1 MVKDKRRYQA
11 SNPPIDLDWL
21 IQRGFF
27 YFSRFPNKVHIKRMR
42 TSNGLTDARYYQGM
56 FGGSQHGQHCCQSA
70 LFVVSFKMLL
80 RLYINWS
87 GNKPWRIKRS
97 HKIMQHYMFSLGKYT
112 CTINKWL
119 VYVYIPRWIW
129 PVVILHGIDRNW
141 SAVDHIGSK
150 TFRSWLDNR
159 KFLPIVFYLIE

>member
-21 IQRGFF
+21 IQRVFF

-56 FGGSQHGQHCCQSA
+56 FGGSQHDQHCRQSA

-80 RLYINWS
+80 KLYINWS

-112 CTINKWL
+112 CMINKWL
-119 VYVYIPRWIW
+119 VYVYTEVNLTGSNFAW
-129 PVVILHGIDRNW
+129 NW
-141 SAVDHIGSK
+141 SKLI
-150 TFRSWLDNR
+150 RSWSHWFENVSLMAWQS
-159 KFLPIVFYLIE
+159 